1 VTEASSKK
9 SEAISNFL
17 LFISLDHSC
26 IAKVHERAIFF
37 SEYLC
42 YRIIKQITKLEI
54 NKYTLM
60 LIYSLCQLKKFV
72 YLCKLKISK
81 NDEKSLVNVLIGY
94 LKENRNGFLYNN
106 GVNNIVYSIMAIIYK
121 QDGVDNLR
129 KCFIPKKQR

>member
-1 VTEASSKK
+1 
-9 SEAISNFL
+9 
-17 LFISLDHSC
+17 
-26 IAKVHERAIFF
+26 
-37 SEYLC
+37 
-42 YRIIKQITKLEI
+42 
-54 NKYTLM
+54 M

-81 NDEKSLVNVLIGY
+81 NDEKSLVNILIGY

-106 GVNNIVYSIMAIIYK
+106 AVNNMVYSIMAIIYK